1 MNRPVIR
8 CPHCQSTEF
17 RVRIEYGE
25 CLGVERETGYRDCAE
40 TEYAVC
46 KRCGQAFSLDE
57 DETEVELAA

>member
-1 MNRPVIR
+1 MNRPAIR

-17 RVRIEYGE
+17 RIRMEPGREFGRCPETGHVDTEDLEYGE
-25 CLGVERETGYRDCAE
+25 
-40 TEYAVC
+40 C